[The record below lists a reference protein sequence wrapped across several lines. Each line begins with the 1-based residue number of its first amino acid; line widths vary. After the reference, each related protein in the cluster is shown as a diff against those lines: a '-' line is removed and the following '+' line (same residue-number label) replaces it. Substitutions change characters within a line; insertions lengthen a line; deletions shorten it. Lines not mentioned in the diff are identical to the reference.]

1 MPDAALGGG
10 HELRCQRGVCLKNM
24 VQCSWTCAWQKGVKR
39 NTPCFLC
46 IGSFAGVCSG
56 LVKGSQIFRE
66 LGFAHLVGVEH
77 GIGKCCNI
85 CQL

>member
-1 MPDAALGGG
+1 MSKG
-10 HELRCQRGVCLKNM
+10 CLSQKYGPVLM
-24 VQCSWTCAWQKGVKR
+24 DLCWQKGVKR